1 MRWTPGGE
9 SDDIEDR
16 RGESARDEG
25 GGGPGFSAG
34 GPFSRGGGIPIRL
47 GLGGTVVVLLLSA
60 FFGRD
65 FLGLLGGGTGPDE
78 PAPMPRAG
86 RLPADE
92 GVGVPGSARGARR
105 ALSPDDPDRELVEFV
120 SFVLDDAQKVWAAQ
134 LAQEGKAPYTRAKLV
149 LFTDAVRSGCG
160 FAESAMGPFY
170 CPLDR
175 RVYIDLGFYR
185 ELRSRYGAPGDFA
198 QAYVIAHELGH
209 HIQNLLGTSDII
221 QRQRERNPAES
232 NHLSVRME
240 LQADCYAGIW
250 AHSTDQRKLLE
261 SGDIE
266 EGIGAAA
273 AVGDDR
279 LQKQATGHV
288 NPERWTHG
296 SSAERVAWFKR
307 GLEAGRLGACDTFS
321 GSVRL

>member
-1 MRWTPGGE
+1 
-9 SDDIEDR
+9 
-16 RGESARDEG
+16 
-25 GGGPGFSAG
+25 
-34 GPFSRGGGIPIRL
+34 
-47 GLGGTVVVLLLSA
+47 
-60 FFGRD
+60 
-65 FLGLLGGGTGPDE
+65 
-78 PAPMPRAG
+78 
-86 RLPADE
+86 
-92 GVGVPGSARGARR
+92 
-105 ALSPDDPDRELVEFV
+105 
-120 SFVLDDAQKVWAAQ
+120 
-134 LAQEGKAPYTRAKLV
+134 V

-209 HIQNLLGTSDII
+209 HIQNLLGTSDVI
-221 QRQRERNPAES
+221 QRERERNPAES
-232 NHLSVRME
+232 NRLSVRME

-279 LQKQATGHV
+279 LQKQATGRV

-321 GSVRL
+321 GSAPL

>member
-1 MRWTPGGE
+1 M
-9 SDDIEDR
+9 
-16 RGESARDEG
+16 
-25 GGGPGFSAG
+25 
-34 GPFSRGGGIPIRL
+34 PIRL

-65 FLGLLGGGTGPDE
+65 FLGLLGGGAGPDA
-78 PAPMPRAG
+78 PAPMPRSG
-86 RLPADE
+86 PVPGDD
-92 GVGVPGSARGARR
+92 GVGVPGAARGARR
-105 ALSPDDPDRELVEFV
+105 ALSPNDPDRELVEFV

-134 LAQEGKAPYTRAKLV
+134 LAQEGAAKPYTRAKLV

-209 HIQNLLGTSDII
+209 HIQNLLGTSDVI
-221 QRQRERNPAES
+221 QRERERNPAES
-232 NHLSVRME
+232 NRLSVRME

-307 GLEAGRLGACDTFS
+307 GLEGGRLGACDTFS

>member
-16 RGESARDEG
+16 RGESASDEG
-25 GGGPGFSAG
+25 GGGPGLSPG
-34 GPFSRGGGIPIRL
+34 GFSRGGGIPIRL

-65 FLGLLGGGTGPDE
+65 FLGLLGGQAGPDV
-78 PAPMPRAG
+78 PVSAPRSGVSRDEAEQPGAARARAG
-86 RLPADE
+86 K
-92 GVGVPGSARGARR
+92 R
-105 ALSPDDPDRELVEFV
+105 ALSPSDPDRELVEFV
-120 SFVLDDAQKVWAAQ
+120 SFVLDDAQKIWATQ
-134 LAQEGKAPYTRAKLV
+134 LTTEGKGPYTRAKLV

-170 CPLDR
+170 CPVDR

-185 ELRSRYGAPGDFA
+185 ELRTRYGAPGDFA

-209 HIQNLLGTSDII
+209 HIQNLLGTSEII
-221 QRQRERNPAES
+221 ERERQRNPSEA

-250 AHSTDQRKLLE
+250 AHSTEQRKLLE

-279 LQKQATGHV
+279 LQKQATGRV

-321 GSVRL
+321 SSVRL